1 MTMLFGIE
9 SLDIAAGPLLAAV
22 PESVGLLAF
31 GIGLI
36 SVAGILRWV
45 LGRRD
50 EQTSGPD
57 EGE

>member
-9 SLDIAAGPLLAAV
+9 SLDIAVGPLLAAV

-36 SVAGILRWV
+36 SAAGILRWV
-45 LGRRD
+45 FSRSD

-57 EGE
+57 ESE